1 MKTAAGEVQLSEAE
15 RAEVCRVLRRYVPE
29 AKVWAFGSRVRGGS
43 RPYSDLDLAIEGRQP
58 LSLEKMADLMAA
70 FDEADLVFKVDLVDW
85 ATVTP
90 SFRSIIEE
98 QRVLLQGE

>member
-15 RAEVCRVLRRYVPE
+15 LVEVYRVLRRYAPK

-58 LSLEKMADLMAA
+58 LSFEEMADLTAA
-70 FDEADLVFKVDLVDW
+70 FDEADLAFKVDLVDW
-85 ATVTP
+85 ATVGP
-90 SFRSIIEE
+90 SFRRIIEE
-98 QRVLLQGE
+98 QRVLLLGE

>member
-1 MKTAAGEVQLSEAE
+1 MKTVAGEVCLSEAE
-15 RAEVCRVLRRYVPE
+15 LAEVCRVLRQNVPY

-58 LSLEKMADLMAA
+58 LSLEKMADLTAA
-70 FDEADLVFKVDLVDW
+70 FDEADLAFKVDLVDW
-85 ATVTP
+85 AAVAP
-90 SFRSIIEE
+90 SFRRIIEE